1 MRTSRL
7 PWILLV
13 AVSAFGYG
21 SGPLFAKWIYPTG
34 FDWLDLLAWRHLL
47 AALILWLI
55 VLALP
60 AGRAAL
66 RSISARQ
73 ALTALG
79 LGVLFVANASTYFA
93 SLTWIDASLAGL
105 MTYVY
110 PAIVAV
116 LSIFFAHAPSGAR
129 PWIALVIATSG
140 VALSIGGI
148 SAEREPALIGL
159 VLGVASPIIY
169 SCYIILA
176 ARLGGESKSGTGAN
190 RGGGIP
196 PLAAV
201 PLSLVGTA
209 LGVFA
214 LRLLAGRDLLPLPIP
229 EGAMLP
235 ILGVAT
241 IAGIVPIGAFY
252 IAAQRLGAAR
262 AALVSTVEPIF
273 TIVAAGA
280 LFGERLTLV
289 QLLGGAMILSAV
301 LVAEWEAIRPSQTR
315 RGVRRSSQQ
324 PDAQPDAPPGS
335 PPSPPPGSP

>member
-1 MRTSRL
+1 MRGSRL

-13 AVSAFGYG
+13 AISAFGYG

-47 AALILWLI
+47 AALILWGV
-55 VLALP
+55 VLLLP

-66 RSISARQ
+66 RQITPRRG
-73 ALTALG
+73 LTAFG

-105 MTYVY
+105 MTYAY

-116 LSIFFAHAPSGAR
+116 LSIFFAHAPSGVR
-129 PWIALVIATSG
+129 PWIALFIATSG
-140 VALSIGGI
+140 VVLGVGGI
-148 SAEREPALIGL
+148 SAGKEPALIGL

-176 ARLGGESKSGTGAN
+176 ARLGGESKSGTGAS

-201 PLSLVGTA
+201 PLSLAGTA

-229 EGAMLP
+229 DDALLP

-252 IAAQRLGAAR
+252 AGAQRLGAAR

-273 TIVAAGA
+273 TIVAAG
-280 LFGERLTLV
+280 LIFGERLTV
-289 QLLGGAMILSAV
+289 IQLLGGALILGAV
-301 LVAEWEAIRPSQTR
+301 LVAEWGAIRPTQAR
-315 RGVRRSSQQ
+315 RGRGRK
-324 PDAQPDAPPGS
+324 
-335 PPSPPPGSP
+335 

>member
-1 MRTSRL
+1 MRGSRL

-13 AVSAFGYG
+13 AISAFGYG

-34 FDWLDLLAWRHLL
+34 FDWLDLLAWRHFL
-47 AALILWLI
+47 AALILGAV

-66 RSISARQ
+66 RSLSLRR
-73 ALTALG
+73 ALTALAIG
-79 LGVLFVANASTYFA
+79 ALFVANASTYFA
-93 SLTWIDASLAGL
+93 SLIWIDASLAGL
-105 MTYVY
+105 MTYAY

-116 LSIFFAHAPSGAR
+116 LSIFFAHAPSGPR
-129 PWIALVIATSG
+129 PWVALGIATTG
-140 VALSIGGI
+140 VALGVGGI
-148 SAEREPALIGL
+148 SAGKEPALIGL

-176 ARLGGESKSGTGAN
+176 ARLGGESKSGTGAS

-201 PLSLVGTA
+201 PLSLAGTA

-214 LRLLAGRDLLPLPIP
+214 LRILAGRDLLPTPIP
-229 EGAMLP
+229 TDALLP

-252 IAAQRLGAAR
+252 AGAQRLGAAR

-273 TIVAAGA
+273 TIVAAG
-280 LFGERLTLV
+280 LIFSERLTAI
-289 QLLGGAMILSAV
+289 QLFGGALILGAV
-301 LVAEWEAIRPSQTR
+301 LVAEWGAIRPAQAR
-315 RGVRRSSQQ
+315 RGRGR
-324 PDAQPDAPPGS
+324 
-335 PPSPPPGSP
+335 